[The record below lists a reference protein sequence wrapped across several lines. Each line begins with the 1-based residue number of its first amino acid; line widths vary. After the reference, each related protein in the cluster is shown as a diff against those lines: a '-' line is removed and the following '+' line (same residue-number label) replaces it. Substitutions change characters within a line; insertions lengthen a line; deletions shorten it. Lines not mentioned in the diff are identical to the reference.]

1 MPRIARSYVQADFYH
16 VLNRGQMRQQLF
28 AEAADYEVFL
38 SLLRIAPDAHQVR
51 ILGYCVM
58 PNHWHFVLWP
68 HTPRSLSAYMHW
80 LTSTHVRRHRWA
92 TQTIG
97 EGHLY
102 QSRYWSDVITNDLKL
117 IWACRYAEGNA
128 LAATLKPRAEEWP
141 YGSLSPLATGPDR
154 PILSPWPIPKP
165 DNWID
170 IVNRI

>member
-1 MPRIARSYVQADFYH
+1 MPRSARVVPPGYALH
-16 VLNRGQMRQQLF
+16 VINRGNRRQRLF
-28 AEAADYEVFL
+28 ATPADYVAFL
-38 SLLRIAPDAHQVR
+38 CLMRRAAELHPMRLLA
-51 ILGYCVM
+51 YCLM